1 MGGVTGVLTK
11 DKPTLVHRTQIIVR
25 TPKKC
30 NYRRVF
36 RGGEWRMWVTENVK
50 LFAATNKM

>member
-25 TPKKC
+25 TPKK
-30 NYRRVF
+30 
-36 RGGEWRMWVTENVK
+36 W
-50 LFAATNKM
+50 

>member
-25 TPKKC
+25 TPKNVTTDGC
-30 NYRRVF
+30 FEEGN
-36 RGGEWRMWVTENVK
+36 GGCG
-50 LFAATNKM
+50 LLKM